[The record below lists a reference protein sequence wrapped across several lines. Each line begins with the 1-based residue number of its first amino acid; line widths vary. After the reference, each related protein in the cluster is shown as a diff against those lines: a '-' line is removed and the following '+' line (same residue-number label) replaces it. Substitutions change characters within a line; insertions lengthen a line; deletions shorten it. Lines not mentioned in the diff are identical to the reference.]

1 VSVCHNIG
9 FGRLIDYQWWQVFT
23 QEIKA
28 MAEDIYNNLPEE
40 EEFNPFNETEDTTTA
55 EEPIAEEDQS
65 TGSGAPT
72 NKAEAELADMKDK
85 YLRLYSEFDNFR
97 RRTAKERNDLL
108 KTANQE
114 MVVALL
120 PVVDDFERARQSMQN
135 AQDVAPVKEGVD
147 LIYNK
152 LANILQQKGLRPMN
166 TIGTPFDAETQ
177 EAITQVP
184 APDESMKGKVIDE
197 VEKGY
202 YLNEKVVRFAKVV
215 IGA

>member
-1 VSVCHNIG
+1 
-9 FGRLIDYQWWQVFT
+9 
-23 QEIKA
+23 

-40 EEFNPFNETEDTTTA
+40 EEFNPFNETEDTTT
-55 EEPIAEEDQS
+55 EEGIPEENQ
-65 TGSGAPT
+65 T
-72 NKAEAELADMKDK
+72 NVSEPQPSKAEAELADMKDK
-85 YLRLYSEFDNFR
+85 YLRLYSEFDNYK
-97 RRTAKERNDLL
+97 RRTSKERMDLL

-135 AQDVAPVKEGVD
+135 AQDVAPVKEGVE

>member
-1 VSVCHNIG
+1 
-9 FGRLIDYQWWQVFT
+9 LWQVNI
-23 QEIKA
+23 QEIRA
-28 MAEDIYNNLPEE
+28 MAENTYNNLPE
-40 EEFNPFNETEDTTTA
+40 EEFNPFNETDDTTT
-55 EEPIAEEDQS
+55 EESVADENATTGTQAQS
-65 TGSGAPT
+65 S
-72 NKAEAELADMKDK
+72 KAEAELADMKDK
-85 YLRLYSEFDNFR
+85 YLRLYSEFENFR

-135 AQDVAPVKEGVD
+135 AQDLVPVKEGVD

-152 LANILQQKGLRPMN
+152 LSNILQQKGLRPMT

-184 APDESMKGKVIDE
+184 APDESLKGKVIDE

>member
-1 VSVCHNIG
+1 MSVCHYSG
-9 FGRLIDYQWWQVFT
+9 FGRLIDYPEWQVPRKEFK
-23 QEIKA
+23 E
-28 MAEDIYNNLPEE
+28 MAEDINNNLPEE
-40 EEFNPFNETEDTTTA
+40 EDFNPFNETDEVTT
-55 EEPIAEEDQS
+55 EEPTADQPPVS
-65 TGSGAPT
+65 PEQTS
-72 NKAEAELADMKDK
+72 NKVEAELADMKDK
-85 YLRLYSEFDNFR
+85 YLRLYSEFDNYK
-97 RRTAKERNDLL
+97 RRTAKERMDLL

-120 PVVDDFERARQSMQN
+120 PVVDDFERARQSMQQ
-135 AQDVAPVKEGVD
+135 AQDITSVKEGVD

-166 TIGTPFDAETQ
+166 TIGTPFDAEIQ

-184 APDESMKGKVIDE
+184 APDENLKGKVIDE

-202 YLNEKVVRFAKVV
+202 YLNEKVIRFAKVV

>member
-1 VSVCHNIG
+1 M
-9 FGRLIDYQWWQVFT
+9 WQVNI
-23 QEIKA
+23 QEIRA
-28 MAEDIYNNLPEE
+28 MAEDTYNNLPE
-40 EEFNPFNETEDTTTA
+40 EEFNPFNETDDTTT
-55 EEPIAEEDQS
+55 EEPVADENATTGTQAQS
-65 TGSGAPT
+65 S
-72 NKAEAELADMKDK
+72 KAEAELADMKDK

-135 AQDVAPVKEGVD
+135 AQEVVSIKEGVD

-152 LANILQQKGLRPMN
+152 LSNILQQKGLRPMT

-184 APDESMKGKVIDE
+184 APDESMKGKVMDE